1 MSESYEEF
9 TERFL
14 SDLKSY
20 FTGIDS
26 YKSDVTSKMIKMKM
40 YCYEQWEE
48 IDFKCIHHICIDLG
62 KKYKSEFAVFNIS
75 NTPILY
81 FNGEK
86 GKLTAKWFVDIES
99 WHNLLK

>member
-1 MSESYEEF
+1 MSELYEEF

-20 FTGIDS
+20 FKKIDS
-26 YKSDVTSKMIKMKM
+26 SKSDVTSDMIKIRM
-40 YCYEQWEE
+40 YCSVQWEE
-48 IDFKCIHHICIDLG
+48 IDFKCIHQICIGLA

-75 NTPILY
+75 NTPFFY

-86 GKLTAKWFVDIES
+86 GKLTIKWFVES
-99 WHNLLK
+99 WHNHLK